1 MFTREIVDVN
11 MLRYHNRFV
20 GLGALEAALTTYAAP
35 EILHSDQGSEYDS
48 ADFVELV
55 ASCGAQLSMRA
66 KGAPW
71 QNGDKESFSSHF
83 KLEAGD
89 LNRFDTL
96 GELVEFIYQQI
107 YYNQPSPHPFN
118 AQDVTGG
125 VSNETYC
132 LKNRVLDTMTSLL
145 QYRLTKMTRTMIS
158 FPRQPRTMR
167 TTVTQP

>member
-1 MFTREIVDVN
+1 

-132 LKNRVLDTMTSLL
+132 LKNCCGHAPVAHLLRIVITMEQRTSLNYL
-145 QYRLTKMTRTMIS
+145 SAPCAAMG
-158 FPRQPRTMR
+158 
-167 TTVTQP
+167 

>member
-35 EILHSDQGSEYDS
+35 EIVHSDQGSEYDS

-96 GELVEFIYQQI
+96 GELLNSSISRFTTINHHRI
-107 YYNQPSPHPFN
+107 HSTLKMSPVAF
-118 AQDVTGG
+118 
-125 VSNETYC
+125 
-132 LKNRVLDTMTSLL
+132 R
-145 QYRLTKMTRTMIS
+145 TRH
-158 FPRQPRTMR
+158 
-167 TTVTQP
+167 TV

>member
-1 MFTREIVDVN
+1 VFTREIVDVN

-35 EILHSDQGSEYDS
+35 EIVHSDQGSEYDS

-83 KLEAGD
+83 NSKPVTLIGSTRWVSW
-89 LNRFDTL
+89 LN
-96 GELVEFIYQQI
+96 
-107 YYNQPSPHPFN
+107 S
-118 AQDVTGG
+118 
-125 VSNETYC
+125 S
-132 LKNRVLDTMTSLL
+132 
-145 QYRLTKMTRTMIS
+145 IS
-158 FPRQPRTMR
+158 R
-167 TTVTQP
+167 